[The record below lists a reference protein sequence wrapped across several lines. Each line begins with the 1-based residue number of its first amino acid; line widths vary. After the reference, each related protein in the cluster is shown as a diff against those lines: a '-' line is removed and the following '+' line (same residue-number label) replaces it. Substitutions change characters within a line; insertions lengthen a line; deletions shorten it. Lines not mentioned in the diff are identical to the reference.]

1 VDVVLREVLEETGL
15 EAVADHVTALYDK
28 RDIDFL
34 HIVFAYHLTDASAV
48 PTIDPSAVSARV
60 FWPVEVLPCPT

>member
-1 VDVVLREVLEETGL
+1 
-15 EAVADHVTALYDK
+15 VADHVTALYDK